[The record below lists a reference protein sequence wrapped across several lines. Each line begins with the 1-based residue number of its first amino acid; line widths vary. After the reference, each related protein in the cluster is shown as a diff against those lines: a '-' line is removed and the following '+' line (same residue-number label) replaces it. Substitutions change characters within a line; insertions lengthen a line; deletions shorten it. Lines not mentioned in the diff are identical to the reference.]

1 MQLDNSR
8 FLTQHKEINL
18 GDIILKEELT
28 FDVKLFNPDHKL
40 KAAYELSSDDY
51 WSMDMNFR
59 LLNGYRKE
67 MVQQGNGS
75 ELIVILLRIF

>member
-40 KAAYELSSDDY
+40 KAAYELSSDGY